1 MKKSPAHLA
10 AATKCLAAPR
20 TAGNSFR
27 KIESEPC
34 RTAARLF
41 FYIILK
47 ELIIPETPPSVFFPQ
62 VSVLFSQ
69 VSTLMLY
76 LAIVSLIWAF
86 SFGLIGS
93 TLAGVDS
100 YFVATLRLGCATF
113 IFLPFLRTKDIRKS
127 DCLRLVAYGAIQF
140 GLMYVCY
147 IKAFSY
153 LPSHLVALF
162 TVLTPVYVVLIHDA
176 RQRRFTPRYLFA
188 ALLSVLGAAIIKAK
202 GTPSGDIWIG
212 FALMQLAGLAFAYG
226 QVSYR
231 DWKRQ
236 HPKIN
241 DHNCF
246 ALLTIGGTLCAA
258 IFSLIFTDWGML
270 EVSGAQ
276 WQALLYLGCVASGL
290 GFFLWNKGAALSNPG
305 TLAAFN
311 NAVVPLAV
319 LSSLFVFGEIDH
331 TNTETLVRLVIGAG
345 LITTAVILGQQRRS
359 AKDGSA
365 KNG

>member
-1 MKKSPAHLA
+1 
-10 AATKCLAAPR
+10 
-20 TAGNSFR
+20 
-27 KIESEPC
+27 
-34 RTAARLF
+34 
-41 FYIILK
+41 
-47 ELIIPETPPSVFFPQ
+47 
-62 VSVLFSQ
+62 
-69 VSTLMLY
+69 MLY

-93 TLAGVDS
+93 ALAGVDS
-100 YFVATLRLGCATF
+100 YFVATLRLGCATLL
-113 IFLPFLRTKDIRKS
+113 FLPFLRIKGIRRN
-127 DCLRLVAYGAIQF
+127 DCLRLIAYGAIQF

-176 RQRRFTPRYLFA
+176 RQRRFTPRYLLA

-212 FALMQLAGLAFAYG
+212 FGLMQLAGLAFAFG
-226 QVSYR
+226 QVAYR

-236 HPKIN
+236 HSRIK
-241 DHNCF
+241 DRDCF

-258 IFSLIFTDWGML
+258 AFSLPLTDWSAL
-270 EVSGAQ
+270 EVSASQ
-276 WQALLYLGCVASGL
+276 WQALLYLGCIASGL
-290 GFFLWNKGAALSNPG
+290 GFFLWNKGAARSNPG

-319 LSSLFVFGEIDH
+319 LASLFVFGEIENSSTD
-331 TNTETLVRLVIGAG
+331 TLVRLAIGAA
-345 LITTAVILGQQRRS
+345 LIGGAVMLGQRK
-359 AKDGSA
+359 AA
-365 KNG
+365 